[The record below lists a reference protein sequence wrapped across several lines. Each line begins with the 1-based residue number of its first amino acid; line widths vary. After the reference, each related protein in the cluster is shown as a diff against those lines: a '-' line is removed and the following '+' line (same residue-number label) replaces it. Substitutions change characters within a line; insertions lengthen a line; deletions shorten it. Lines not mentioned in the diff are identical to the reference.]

1 MLGLVKFPPSLHWEQ
16 PSAVAIQALVRAS
29 RVDQMADQLAG
40 EAIDIDPLEI
50 VDFLA
55 AEVEDRGAVL
65 HSSADPLVIEY
76 VPAHETPPID
86 RPIVRV
92 ARVGRR

>member
-1 MLGLVKFPPSLHWEQ
+1 MLGLVKFRPSLHGEQ

-55 AEVEDRGAVL
+55 AEVEDRCAVL
-65 HSSADPLVIEY
+65 PTPARIPLLLNMY
-76 VPAHETPPID
+76 PLTTHLPSTTP
-86 RPIVRV
+86 
-92 ARVGRR
+92 